1 MVKYDVNQNNYD
13 DDDHLIFV
21 GMYHGQLIAL

>member
-1 MVKYDVNQNNYD
+1 MVKCDVNQNNY

-21 GMYHGQLIAL
+21 GMYHEQLTAL

>member
-1 MVKYDVNQNNYD
+1 MVKYDVNQNNY

-21 GMYHGQLIAL
+21 GMYHGQLTAL